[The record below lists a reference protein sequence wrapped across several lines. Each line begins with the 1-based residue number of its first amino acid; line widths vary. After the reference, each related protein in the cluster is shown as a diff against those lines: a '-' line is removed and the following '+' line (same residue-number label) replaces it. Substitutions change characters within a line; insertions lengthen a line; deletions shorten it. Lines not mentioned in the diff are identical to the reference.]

1 MPATCLR
8 DGRRCLPAY
17 VNVCRRRN
25 ADTSPTLKHCQRQIV
40 EVELD
45 LTLPIGRR
53 HHCDEMHVYGSST
66 ARLPRIFLCEQ
77 LSARWRRQNKCDFP
91 EVCGRSAMNLGLVYN
106 ASATPSGCCRRH
118 DCDVTALYVNQTLA
132 ILN

>member
-1 MPATCLR
+1 MPSGICERMSQTQ
-8 DGRRCLPAY
+8 RRY
-17 VNVCRRRN
+17 V
-25 ADTSPTLKHCQRQIV
+25 ATLKHCQRQIV

-53 HHCDEMHVYGSST
+53 HHRDEMHVYGSST

-106 ASATPSGCCRRH
+106 VSATPSGCCRRH
-118 DCDVTALYVNQTLA
+118 DCDVTALYVNQALA